1 VDGILH
7 IIGIFEGLRMKEN
20 KFKIGDL
27 VRMSR
32 DLVPYGP
39 YGQQERVGVII
50 QINKSPPLYTRYC
63 VEWNEGDSIGQV
75 MWYAAMHLEKIE

>member
-1 VDGILH
+1 
-7 IIGIFEGLRMKEN
+7 MKER

-50 QINKSPPLYTRYC
+50 QINKSPPLYTRYY
-63 VEWNEGDSIGQV
+63 VEWNGGDDNRQA
-75 MWYAAMHLEKIE
+75 MWYAGMHLEKIG

>member
-1 VDGILH
+1 MDGILH

-32 DLVPYGP
+32 DLVPYGH

-50 QINKSPPLYTRYC
+50 QINKSPPLYTRYY
-63 VEWNEGDSIGQV
+63 VEWNDIGSKRYA

>member
-1 VDGILH
+1 MDGILH

-50 QINKSPPLYTRYC
+50 QINASR
-63 VEWNEGDSIGQV
+63 S
-75 MWYAAMHLEKIE
+75 

>member
-1 VDGILH
+1 MDGILH

-50 QINKSPPLYTRYC
+50 QINKSPPLYTRYY
-63 VEWNEGDSIGQV
+63 VEWNEGDSRGQA
-75 MWYAAMHLEKIE
+75 MWYAGMHLEKIE